1 MQEPQELDILT
12 VTTTVGSPAAA
23 KDLAR
28 KIMDQRL
35 AACVHIDVGHTSLYR
50 WQGELREEPEVRL
63 VIKTLPGCEA
73 ALRELFA
80 RDHPYELPQFLSCR
94 MRASEAYA
102 AWVRAETVPAVQG
115 AQAGAGPAA
124 EPVADVA
131 TRAPRPSR
139 S

>member
-1 MQEPQELDILT
+1 MQEPRELDILT

-28 KIMDQRL
+28 QIMAERL
-35 AACVHIDVGHTSLYR
+35 AACVQIDEGHTSLYR

-73 ALRELFA
+73 ALRALFA
-80 RDHPYELPQFLSCR
+80 RHHPYELPQFLAYR

-102 AWVRAETVPAVQG
+102 AWARSETQLPAPGDRAL
-115 AQAGAGPAA
+115 
-124 EPVADVA
+124 
-131 TRAPRPSR
+131 
-139 S
+139 